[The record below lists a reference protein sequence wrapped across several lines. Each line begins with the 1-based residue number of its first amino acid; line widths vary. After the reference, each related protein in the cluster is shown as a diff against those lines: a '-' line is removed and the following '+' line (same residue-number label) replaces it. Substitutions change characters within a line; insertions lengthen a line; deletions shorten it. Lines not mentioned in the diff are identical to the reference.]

1 MGAQVDGC
9 KKHLADA
16 KPYLEGGQNAS
27 HKKIFREPKSSRKS
41 EEMLAET
48 AKCGI
53 PYRHR
58 TLLLLVK

>member
-1 MGAQVDGC
+1 MAAELGVCQTHFRQG
-9 KKHLADA
+9 KS
-16 KPYLEGGQNAS
+16 YLEGGENAS
-27 HKKIFREPKSSRKS
+27 HKKIFREREFSRKS